1 MIIKKVFYIK
11 DVKKLPFSKKVL
23 FIHLLSLNQ
32 IAKKEDLF
40 FLNNRF
46 TETLNC
52 VQFTVMG
59 SLFQS

>member
-1 MIIKKVFYIK
+1 MIIKKVLYIK
-11 DVKKLPFSKKVL
+11 DVKKLPFPKKV
-23 FIHLLSLNQ
+23 LLSLNQ